1 MWSLKFH
8 VVVRTSPLPSPK
20 SKHNWLQYSVKG
32 LWEEMDFGVSSD
44 EFRQMCSFV
53 NQKKEKVTYVIPK
66 LDCKCFF
73 LERKEWLPT
82 SVG

>member
-1 MWSLKFH
+1 
-8 VVVRTSPLPSPK
+8 
-20 SKHNWLQYSVKG
+20 
-32 LWEEMDFGVSSD
+32 MDFDFSSN

-66 LDCKCFF
+66 LDYKCFF